1 MQYLCFPGIIQ
12 PQHVPHSHV
21 NKQNT
26 MYHFRLKTLIPIS
39 FISLLMQPI
48 FWPGFQYH
56 PKSLMVSL
64 GSLSS
69 FLVQLPGLA
78 VTLTCQGHTSCKA
91 LIFALIF
98 LPCLQILR
106 MPLLCSVR
114 SSGSMTT
121 ITDLQYLQW
130 SLILSN
136 VSVFLL
142 IHLLFSIF
150 ARRGKHFIRY
160 CFIHII

>member
-1 MQYLCFPGIIQ
+1 
-12 PQHVPHSHV
+12 
-21 NKQNT
+21 
-26 MYHFRLKTLIPIS
+26 
-39 FISLLMQPI
+39 MQPI
-48 FWPGFQYH
+48 FWPGLQYH

-69 FLVQLPGLA
+69 FSVQLPGLA

-106 MPLLCSVR
+106 MPLLYSAR
-114 SSGSMTT
+114 SSGSITT

-136 VSVFLL
+136 VSVFCLYIYNLL
-142 IHLLFSIF
+142 HLHEGENIFFTIVLFTSF
-150 ARRGKHFIRY
+150 SVEVD
-160 CFIHII
+160 

>member
-1 MQYLCFPGIIQ
+1 
-12 PQHVPHSHV
+12 
-21 NKQNT
+21 
-26 MYHFRLKTLIPIS
+26 
-39 FISLLMQPI
+39 
-48 FWPGFQYH
+48 
-56 PKSLMVSL
+56 MVSL

-106 MPLLCSVR
+106 MPLLYSVR

-121 ITDLQYLQW
+121 ITDLQYLQQ

-142 IHLLFSIF
+142 MHLLFSIF
-150 ARRGKHFIRY
+150 ARRGKHFIHY
-160 CFIHII
+160 CFIHIIQCRGGLNKLSGLIASISLVPTVHQAFLNNLFALGNTNKMTDIYRE